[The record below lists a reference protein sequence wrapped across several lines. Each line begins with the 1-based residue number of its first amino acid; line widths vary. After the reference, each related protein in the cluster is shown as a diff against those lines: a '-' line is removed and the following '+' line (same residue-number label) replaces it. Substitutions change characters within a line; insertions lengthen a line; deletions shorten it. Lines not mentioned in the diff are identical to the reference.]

1 MFTNTKS
8 TNPGQAQDADG
19 GHRPTEQAVI
29 SCTQYHDDSPVGPIH
44 VIASIQVTELVED
57 EEGPRPFIDVKLSVE
72 AEFTEDQPDVWSV
85 EYVHYASVIFGSMGK
100 YLNDFCPAP
109 DEVLKTF
116 WSLDF
121 PAEVSTEV
129 EKYRPEAIA

>member
-1 MFTNTKS
+1 VSKNTK
-8 TNPGQAQDADG
+8 TTKPGQTQDADG
-19 GHRPTEQAVI
+19 GPRPTENGGGHSPGQAVI

-44 VIASIQVTELVED
+44 VTASVQVTELIED
-57 EEGPRPFIDVKLSVE
+57 EDGDRAFINVELSVE
-72 AEFTEDQPDVWSV
+72 A
-85 EYVHYASVIFGSMGK
+85 
-100 YLNDFCPAP
+100 
-109 DEVLKTF
+109 EVLKTF

>member
-1 MFTNTKS
+1 MGLLVCICVFTNTKS
-8 TNPGQAQDADG
+8 AKPGQAQDADG

-72 AEFTEDQPDVWSV
+72 AE
-85 EYVHYASVIFGSMGK
+85 
-100 YLNDFCPAP
+100 
-109 DEVLKTF
+109 VLKTF